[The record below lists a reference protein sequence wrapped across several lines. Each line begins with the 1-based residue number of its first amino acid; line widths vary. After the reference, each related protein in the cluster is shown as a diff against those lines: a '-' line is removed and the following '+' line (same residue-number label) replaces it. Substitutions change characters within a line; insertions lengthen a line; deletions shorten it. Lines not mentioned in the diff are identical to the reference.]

1 MPIAKK
7 IIGFIDG
14 ASKGNPGPSGI
25 GVYFQT
31 DKNQKLLQI
40 SKYRGIKTNN
50 QIEYEALIYALKILK
65 KMYFIWNLTYVS
77 EIIIN
82 TDSELIFYQIS
93 GRYKVKNVTIKKL
106 YTQALTLMKSLPSV
120 KLALIPR
127 SKNKICDRLAKK
139 AISKLDD
146 YKVLE
151 NISNKQHILIYNY
164 DNC

>member
-1 MPIAKK
+1 MPIVNK

-31 DKNQKLLQI
+31 DKDRKLLQI

-65 KMYFIWNLTYVS
+65 KMYFMWQLTNVS

-93 GRYKVKNVTIKKL
+93 GRYKVKNVIIKKL
-106 YTQALTLMKSLPSV
+106 YTQAIKLMKSLPSV

-139 AISKLDD
+139 SITIVDNSK
-146 YKVLE
+146 VFE
-151 NISNKQHILIYNY
+151 NISNK
-164 DNC
+164 